1 MISVKPKGCE
11 CVIILSKEKAT
22 DKEMPPALPSQI
34 TVTFLGVFV
43 AQFVLWPST
52 R

>member
-1 MISVKPKGCE
+1 MISVEPKSCE

-22 DKEMPPALPSQI
+22 DKKILPALPSQI
-34 TVTFLGVFV
+34 MVTFLGLFV